1 MDPACS
7 AGVQFLNLSVLWQ
20 LLKYGLV
27 GVVSL
32 GVDVTTFIFMR
43 MVGCDLL
50 PANVLSRF
58 VGAMT
63 ALLGNSIWTF
73 PRHLVVQTAS
83 RRLIRYCIQWIVAT
97 VTSTLLLSILIAS
110 SGNDIMIKIAVEV
123 LIMGVNF
130 LIAKYWVFS

>member
-1 MDPACS
+1 
-7 AGVQFLNLSVLWQ
+7 
-20 LLKYGLV
+20 
-27 GVVSL
+27 
-32 GVDVTTFIFMR
+32 
-43 MVGCDLL
+43 
-50 PANVLSRF
+50 VLSRF

-110 SGNDIMIKIAVEV
+110 IGNDIMMKIVVEV
-123 LIMGVNF
+123 LIMGFNF